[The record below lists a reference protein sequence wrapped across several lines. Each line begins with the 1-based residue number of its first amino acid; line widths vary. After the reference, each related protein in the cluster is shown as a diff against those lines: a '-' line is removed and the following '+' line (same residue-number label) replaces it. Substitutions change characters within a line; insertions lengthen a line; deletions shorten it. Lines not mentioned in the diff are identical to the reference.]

1 MDAGGTLLRDPGQP
15 AIECR
20 DDAAVGA
27 DCPPVRGAVTREGNR
42 IEMIFGWRAN
52 LSPFLSGVFGD
63 RNRAPRSDHHRA
75 LRILHKKTIEIGD
88 DARPLA
94 LPLKASIRGVKNHAV
109 GAYGPTVALVLRE
122 ANGADGVAL
131 RARVLPFPAAVGY
144 LGERRYGDD

>member
-1 MDAGGTLLRDPGQP
+1 MDAGGTFLRDPGQP
-15 AIECR
+15 AIEGR

-27 DCPPVRGAVTREGNR
+27 DCPTVRGAVTREGNR

-63 RNRAPRSDHHRA
+63 RNCAPRADHYRA
-75 LRILHKKTIEIGD
+75 LRILHKKTIETCD

-94 LPLKASIRGVKNHAV
+94 LPLQATIRGVTNHAA
-109 GAYGPTVALVLRE
+109 GPDGPTVALVPRQ

-131 RARVLPFPAAVGY
+131 RSRG
-144 LGERRYGDD
+144 